1 MKPDFRHSSLVIR
14 HSIIF
19 LPVSPSPRLPLFD
32 KTDWGFIQKVFHMKA
47 AYINQTGPPENIV
60 IGQLPTPEPTGT
72 QMLVRVR
79 AAALN
84 PVDTYIR
91 AGTIPMNVPLPYI
104 VGCDLA
110 GVVEEL
116 GLEASRFRVGDR
128 VWGTNQ
134 GLLGRQGTFA
144 EYAAVDECWLY
155 ATPKNVSDETAAAC
169 ALVSITAHLGLVRD
183 AKLQAGETL
192 FVNGGTGGVG
202 SMVVQMAKALGAR
215 VITTAGSNEKVA
227 ACRELGADA
236 AINYK
241 TEDVPA
247 RVKQFAP
254 DGVNVWWE
262 TLREPNFDVAV
273 PLLAPRGRMI
283 LMAGRDARPPFP
295 VGPFYVK
302 GCHLYGFAM
311 FNATAAEQQ
320 VAANDINRWLAA
332 GKIKPRIDRV
342 LPLDQTAAAHRLQ
355 EENTIGKAGTL
366 AGKIVIK
373 P

>member
-1 MKPDFRHSSLVIR
+1 
-14 HSIIF
+14 
-19 LPVSPSPRLPLFD
+19 
-32 KTDWGFIQKVFHMKA
+32 MKA
-47 AYINQTGPPENIV
+47 AYINQTGPPDNINV
-60 IGQLPTPEPTGT
+60 GDLPTPEPTGS
-72 QMLVRVR
+72 QMLVRVK

-91 AGTIPMNVPLPYI
+91 AGTIQMNIPLPFV

-110 GVVEEL
+110 GVVEKL
-116 GLEASRFRVGDR
+116 GPNAKQFKVGDR
-128 VWGTNQ
+128 VWGSNQ

-155 ATPKNVSDETAAAC
+155 PIPAGVSDETAAAC
-169 ALVSITAHLGLVRD
+169 ALVGITAHLGLVRD

-202 SMVVQMAKALGAR
+202 SMVVQMSKAIGAR
-215 VITTAGSNEKVA
+215 AITTAGSDEKVKL
-227 ACRELGADA
+227 CREFGADV

-247 RVKQFAP
+247 RVKESAP

-262 TLREPNFDVAV
+262 TLREPSFDLVV
-273 PLLAPRGRMI
+273 PLLASRGRMI
-283 LMAGRDARPPFP
+283 LKAGRDARPPFP

-311 FNATAAEQQ
+311 FNATPEEQRAA
-320 VAANDINRWLAA
+320 ADDINRWLVA

-342 LPLDQTAAAHRLQ
+342 LPLDEAATAHRLQ
-355 EENTIGKAGTL
+355 EESTVNKSGVL